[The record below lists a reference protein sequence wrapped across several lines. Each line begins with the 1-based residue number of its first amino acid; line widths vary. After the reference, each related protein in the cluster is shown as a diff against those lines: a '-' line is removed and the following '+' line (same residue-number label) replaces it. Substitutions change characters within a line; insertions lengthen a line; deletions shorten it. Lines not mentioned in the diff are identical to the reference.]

1 MTKLDAGLITSLP
14 ASDPGSAAVWGSK
27 RINPRPQSCLCL
39 TWSGYLFKR
48 RRRRRAKDNVKF
60 NQKCYFV
67 QYNAAIVRE
76 PHNKN
81 YIYKDLQSLCSRLL
95 NEANATQKDAD
106 LIAKLQEVKQKLE
119 KMRNEVDKK
128 LNKLKESDKNNGTQ
142 KVPKYQMGN
151 AKISAIRNL
160 QEVSAEYTKIMAEL
174 SKYCET
180 VMGYPPCKFSVVGMA
195 RKEITPYSDFEHTRI
210 IVLEN
215 DTKTRLDY
223 KRILNY
229 FRWFTVIFHVVV
241 INLQETICYETITRN
256 IA

>member
-1 MTKLDAGLITSLP
+1 
-14 ASDPGSAAVWGSK
+14 
-27 RINPRPQSCLCL
+27 
-39 TWSGYLFKR
+39 
-48 RRRRRAKDNVKF
+48 
-60 NQKCYFV
+60 
-67 QYNAAIVRE
+67 
-76 PHNKN
+76 
-81 YIYKDLQSLCSRLL
+81 
-95 NEANATQKDAD
+95 
-106 LIAKLQEVKQKLE
+106 
-119 KMRNEVDKK
+119 MRNEVDKK

-195 RKEITPYSDFEHTRI
+195 RKKITPYSDFEHI

-229 FRWFTVIFHVVV
+229 FRWFTVIFHIVV
-241 INLQETICYETITRN
+241 INLQETIIPSVDIESLKRFFDRDATWGVSFDGMCPMHVSFY
-256 IA
+256 